1 MDRGRAGA
9 VIASLAAR
17 QHGVVGRW
25 QLLASG
31 VSADAIDRRVT
42 TGLLHP
48 LHRGVYAVG
57 NPAPDRL
64 GRVDGGCSR
73 RRRRS
78 RAQPRRG
85 RWPPR
90 PPLVQRPV
98 PRHDRGLA
106 PERPG
111 IIWHSSLLPA
121 DEVDRHQDIP
131 VTTPA
136 RTLLD
141 LASTLDK
148 HRLARAI
155 DRAEALRLTSPNS
168 LSALIERY
176 PGRRGI
182 AKLREIVDEGL
193 VGLRI
198 TKSDLEDLFLVF
210 ADRYGLPRPETNV
223 WMELGGRMIEADCL
237 WRDARLIVELDS
249 RGFHDTTQAFEAD
262 RARDRAAVAG
272 GWRVVR
278 VTYRQLTREHAA
290 LAADLHVAVRAGP
303 ARIQGSRE

>member
-64 GRVDGGCSR
+64 GRSMGAALAGGAEAALSHDAAGGLLGLL
-73 RRRRS
+73 S
-78 RAQPRRG
+78 YSG
-85 RWPPR
+85 RPHVTIAGWR
-90 PPLVQRPV
+90 PNGQ
-98 PRHDRGLA
+98 
-106 PERPG
+106 G

-121 DEVDRHQDIP
+121 DEVGRHQDIP

-155 DRAEALRLTSPNS
+155 DRAEALRLTSPTF

-182 AKLREIVDEGL
+182 AKLREIVDEGQ

-303 ARIQGSRE
+303 ARIQR